1 MLSNAYFLAK
11 FRFDT
16 AENEPAKNLQN
27 FRKMHSRIMPRFP
40 LPGPWCICMWAF
52 ARAFLEDYS
61 YMRRLD
67 CAATNLWVLH
77 GYDIANKNEC
87 VVLREMC

>member
-1 MLSNAYFLAK
+1 MC
-11 FRFDT
+11 
-16 AENEPAKNLQN
+16 
-27 FRKMHSRIMPRFP
+27 RFP

-61 YMRRLD
+61 YMSRLD

-77 GYDIANKNEC
+77 GYDIANKNETLEIPK
-87 VVLREMC
+87 VERALRKRFRDRALVAKNLPTETNPAV